1 MSGDAAHGR
10 PLDLSAYATIRRLA
24 DDPETRFIL
33 ALGAGAGP
41 ALGANVALCAM
52 IEELGLKPRV
62 AEVWGVSAGAVVGGA
77 WAAGSPSAEIQT
89 GLQGLAKKGAVDVA
103 WGEIFRGLARA
114 TRGGHLP
121 AGLVGGKVF
130 ADALRTGLKQST
142 FEACPVPFRCI
153 AATDDGAA
161 RKKIFRHGPLIPAIL
176 RSMSIPG
183 VMMPQPPDEDGQRY
197 VDGAVVESTP
207 VLSPLLDHSRLFPGR
222 RAVVLATRILRG
234 RPGGAGDGTGSFIAR
249 MLRTMQALQAQL
261 WERQVAEARE
271 RKDATVLLLEAKF
284 AAPEL
289 FDFAEIGRHAAEAR
303 ALYAAAL
310 EDGRIGALLGAD

>member
-1 MSGDAAHGR
+1 MSCAPTSGR
-10 PLDLSAYATIRRLA
+10 DLDLSTYATIRRLA
-24 DDPETRFIL
+24 HDPDTRFIL

-41 ALGANVALCAM
+41 ALGANVAICAM
-52 IEELGLKPRV
+52 IEDLGLKDRV
-62 AEVWGVSAGAVVGGA
+62 AEIWGVSAGAVVGGA
-77 WAAGSPSAEIQT
+77 FAAGSPAAEIQS

-114 TRGGHLP
+114 ARGGHLP
-121 AGLVGGKVF
+121 SGLVGGKVF
-130 ADALRTGLKQST
+130 ADALKTGLKQST

-153 AATDDGAA
+153 AATDDGLA

-176 RSMSIPG
+176 RSMNIPG

-207 VLSPLLDHSRLFPGR
+207 VLSPLLDHSRLFPGK

-234 RPGGAGDGTGSFIAR
+234 RPGGEGGAGSFVAR
-249 MLRTMQALQAQL
+249 MLRTMQALQARL
-261 WERQVAEARE
+261 WERQIEEARQ
-271 RKDATVLLLEAKF
+271 RKDATVLLLETKF
-284 AAPEL
+284 DAPEL
-289 FDFAEIGRHAAEAR
+289 FDFAEIERHATHAR
-303 ALYAAAL
+303 VLYASAL